1 MVSVIFSMVDVIFSM
16 VKVIFLMVDVIFP
29 MVNVISLMVNDIFSM
44 VKTSCVLM
52 VNNVK
57 GFNSY
62 LGQKSFIRQE
72 AGRRFFHHS
81 YSELF
86 LAPKSQ
92 QIRQGRRF
100 VRCFNFQAKKQ
111 PTGSS
116 DVQTFKLKNGSV
128 VTLELQK
135 LLSLK
140 IDLL

>member
-1 MVSVIFSMVDVIFSM
+1 MRSIGKIGWLKVQRDTFALTDIFNARHFFVFAMVNVISSM

-44 VKTSCVLM
+44 VKKSCVLM

-72 AGRRFFHHS
+72 AGRRFFHLS

-86 LAPKSQ
+86 LSSKITKDQA
-92 QIRQGRRF
+92 GRRF
-100 VRCFNFQAKKQ
+100 VRCFNFQA
-111 PTGSS
+111 
-116 DVQTFKLKNGSV
+116 
-128 VTLELQK
+128 
-135 LLSLK
+135 
-140 IDLL
+140 

>member
-1 MVSVIFSMVDVIFSM
+1 MVNVISSM

-44 VKTSCVLM
+44 VKKSCVLM

-72 AGRRFFHHS
+72 AGRRFFHLS

-86 LAPKSQ
+86 LSSKITKDQA
-92 QIRQGRRF
+92 GRRF

-111 PTGSS
+111 AAGLS
-116 DVQTFKLKNGSV
+116 DVLTFKLKDGSV

-140 IDLL
+140 IDLM